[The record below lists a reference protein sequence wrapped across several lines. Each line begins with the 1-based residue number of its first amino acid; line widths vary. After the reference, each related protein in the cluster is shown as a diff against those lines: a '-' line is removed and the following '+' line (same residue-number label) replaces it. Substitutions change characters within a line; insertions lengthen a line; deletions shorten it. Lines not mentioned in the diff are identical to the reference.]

1 MNDRIAGLAAGAKRV
16 PMQQAWLAERERGS
30 RCLMAALA
38 WATLKLGR
46 AFGRFFLP
54 PISLY
59 FVAFGPRSRAASA
72 AYLARMFGRPARLSE
87 VYRHIH
93 TFATTVHD
101 RVPMLAGRLGTLRL
115 AIEGEELIHV
125 ARREEGRGCVLVG
138 AHLGSF
144 EVLRAIADRRDDVSV
159 KILMETR
166 NAARIQSV
174 FGRIQPA
181 SADWIIPMGAATTLL
196 TVKET
201 LERGDVVGILADR
214 VWRNER
220 TMAVPFLGGLARFPL
235 GPFRLAKA
243 LAAPVVVGVG
253 LYRGGNRYE
262 LYFERLDLPGE
273 CQSTDAAAV
282 VPRLVLRYAARLE
295 HYCRLAPYNWFNF
308 YDFWGDGESN
318 RQTRRD
324 GLSALPGS
332 ATEGR

>member
-1 MNDRIAGLAAGAKRV
+1 MNDGIDTTVAGAKPV
-16 PMQQAWLAERERGS
+16 AMPQAWLAERERGS
-30 RCLMAALA
+30 RWLMAALA

-46 AFGRFFLP
+46 AFGRLFLP

-59 FVAFGPRSRAASA
+59 FLVFGPRPRAASA
-72 AYLARMFGRPARLSE
+72 AYLARVFGRPARLSE

-93 TFATTVHD
+93 TFAGTIHD
-101 RVPMLAGRLGTLRL
+101 RVPILAGRLGALDL

-159 KILMETR
+159 RIVMETR

-181 SADWIIPMGAATTLL
+181 SGDWIIPMGSATTLL

-220 TMAVPFLGGLARFPL
+220 TMAVPFLGGTARFPL
-235 GPFRLAKA
+235 GPFRLAKT

-262 LYFERLDLPGE
+262 LHFERLDLPGE
-273 CQSTDAAAV
+273 CRSAAAATV
-282 VPRLVLRYAARLE
+282 VPSLVLRYAARLE

-308 YDFWGDGESN
+308 YDFWGDGESA
-318 RQTRRD
+318 R
-324 GLSALPGS
+324 
-332 ATEGR
+332 

>member
-1 MNDRIAGLAAGAKRV
+1 MNDRMTSAMAAEAKRTSA
-16 PMQQAWLAERERGS
+16 PQAWLAQRERGS
-30 RCLMAALA
+30 RSLMAALA

-46 AFGRFFLP
+46 TFGRLFLP

-59 FVAFGPRSRAASA
+59 FLAFAPRPRAASA
-72 AYLARMFGRPARLSE
+72 AYLARMLGRKARPGE
-87 VYRHIH
+87 IYRHIH

-101 RVPMLAGRLGTLRL
+101 RVPMLAGRLGALRL

-125 ARREEGRGCVLVG
+125 ARREGGRGCVLAG
-138 AHLGSF
+138 SHLGSF
-144 EVLRAIADRRDDVSV
+144 EVLRAIADRRDDVAV

-181 SADWIIPMGAATTLL
+181 AADWTIPMGAPTTLL
-196 TVKET
+196 AVKEV

-214 VWRNER
+214 VLRNER
-220 TMAVPFLGGLARFPL
+220 TLEVPFLGGTARFPL

-243 LAAPVVVGVG
+243 LAAPIVFGVG
-253 LYRGGNRYE
+253 LYRGGNRYD

-273 CQSTDAAAV
+273 RECADSPKV
-282 VPRLVLRYAARLE
+282 VAELVRRYAARLE

-308 YDFWGDGESN
+308 YDFWSAENGRQARQDES
-318 RQTRRD
+318 R
-324 GLSALPGS
+324 
-332 ATEGR
+332 